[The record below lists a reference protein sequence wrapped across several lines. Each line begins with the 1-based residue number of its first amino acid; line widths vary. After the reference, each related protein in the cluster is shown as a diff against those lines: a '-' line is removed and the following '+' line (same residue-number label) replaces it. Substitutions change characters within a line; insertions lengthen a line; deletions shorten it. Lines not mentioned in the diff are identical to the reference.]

1 MLPSEAELLL
11 TVDASGPLFVDGA
24 AVAPLPAPS
33 ASKAAA
39 VRLSR
44 LVAKVLVLVTVVLD
58 IEGKAAG
65 WWWPPTDGT
74 ETTQAMTSM

>member
-1 MLPSEAELLL
+1 VLPSDAESLL
-11 TVDASGPLFVDGA
+11 TVDASVPWLMDGA

-44 LVAKVLVLVTVVLD
+44 LVARGLVLVTVVLD
-58 IEGKAAG
+58 IDGESGRLVVAA
-65 WWWPPTDGT
+65 D
-74 ETTQAMTSM
+74 

>member
-1 MLPSEAELLL
+1 M
-11 TVDASGPLFVDGA
+11 DGA

-44 LVAKVLVLVTVVLD
+44 LVARVLVLVTVVLD
-58 IEGKAAG
+58 IEGEGGRLVVAA
-65 WWWPPTDGT
+65 D
-74 ETTQAMTSM
+74 